1 MPPKNNR
8 RKWAFR
14 LLSILLGPLIFFG
27 VIELVLLV
35 FGFGYQTDFLIT
47 DSKDK
52 NKWHDNKDF
61 SNRFFPSQMTRT
73 SQPILIPKQKPDKSY
88 RIVIFG
94 GSAAMGDPDPAFGP
108 LRILEVML
116 KDAYQ
121 EKNFEFIN
129 TAVTAINSHVV
140 REIASDLEKT
150 DSDVWIIYMGNNEV
164 YGPFGAGTVFGS
176 VAPPLWM
183 SRSGLFF
190 QSTRI
195 GQLAYNLFEG
205 KEKSKK
211 AWGGLEMFLDSL
223 ISSDDPALQ
232 RVYKNYASNLGDIID
247 SGKRAGANVLVS
259 SVAVNLKDCPP
270 FRSNSAKKLF
280 LEEKFIN
287 ARDEDSL
294 RFRAD
299 SKINSLAAE
308 VAMSKGVQ
316 FIDSEKMFSKNDFP
330 GDELFV
336 DHVHFTFKGS
346 YFLARLFADQ
356 VVSTL
361 KLEGSRKDW
370 LSEEDCA
377 KRLGLTPIHRIQIL
391 REMQQW
397 FSKAPFR
404 DQPNYQERDSKI
416 VSEIARLNSIQSP
429 QSLDEE
435 EKNFESLLIDNSND
449 WQLRKEFAVHL
460 AARKKYNESSI
471 QYQRMAEIMP
481 HRPEMW
487 YRLGSSCQRRGNLY
501 EAQKAFEKAIK
512 IKPNFYQAHFQLA
525 LCFAEQKLWSESD
538 EYFKSVVKY
547 KPDFQMGWIRWGQML
562 DLSGESAEAIKK
574 YESVFE
580 IVPNSLSANKA
591 LAAHY
596 FKAKEYKKSEKYFRA
611 TVKITPQDA
620 ESNLGLA
627 LSLIK
632 QRKADEGVSVL
643 RYVLEIDPNNSPAK
657 RYLKQLGL
665 SN

>member
-1 MPPKNNR
+1 MPSKNNR

-14 LLSILLGPLIFFG
+14 LLSILIGPLIFFG

-52 NKWHDNKDF
+52 DKWHDNKDF

-73 SQPILIPKQKPDKSY
+73 SQPILISKQKPDRSY
-88 RIVIFG
+88 RILIFG

-116 KDAYQ
+116 KDAYRDT
-121 EKNFEFIN
+121 NFEFIN

-140 REIASDLEKT
+140 REIAADLEKI
-150 DSDVWIIYMGNNEV
+150 DSDVWIVYMGNNEV

-183 SRSGLFF
+183 SRAGLSF
-190 QSTRI
+190 QSTKI
-195 GQLAYNLFEG
+195 GQLAYGLLEG
-205 KEKSKK
+205 KEKATK
-211 AWGGLEMFLDSL
+211 AWGGLEMFLNSL

-232 RVYKNYASNLGDIID
+232 RVYKNYSRNLGDIID
-247 SGKRAGANVLVS
+247 SGKRSGANVLVS

-270 FRSNSAKKLF
+270 FRSNAAKRF
-280 LEEKFIN
+280 FDEGRFIK

-308 VAMSKGVQ
+308 VAIAKGAQ
-316 FIDSEKMFSKNDFP
+316 FIDAEKMFSKKEFP
-330 GDELFV
+330 GDDLFV
-336 DHVHFTFKGS
+336 DHVHFTFQGS
-346 YFLARLFADQ
+346 YLLARLFADEVADSLNLGAQ
-356 VVSTL
+356 
-361 KLEGSRKDW
+361 KEW

-391 REMQQW
+391 REMQKW
-397 FSKAPFR
+397 FSKAPFS
-404 DQPNYQERDSKI
+404 DQSNYQERDSKI
-416 VSEIARLNSIQSP
+416 VSEIARLSSIQSS

-435 EKNFESLLIDNSND
+435 EKNFESLLINDPND
-449 WQLRKEFAVHL
+449 WQLRKVFALHL

-471 QYQRMAEIMP
+471 QYQGMAGVMP

-487 YRLGSSCQRRGNLY
+487 YRLGMSCQRRNDLV
-501 EAQKAFEKAIK
+501 EAQKAFEKAIQ

-525 LCFAEQKLWSESD
+525 LCYAEKKSWSESGG
-538 EYFKSVVKY
+538 YFEKVVKY
-547 KPDFQMGWIRWGQML
+547 KPDFEMGWIRWGQML
-562 DLSGESAEAIKK
+562 DLSGKSAEAIKK
-574 YESVFE
+574 YESVFQ
-580 IVPNSLSANKA
+580 IVPNSLSANKI

-596 FKAKEYKKSEKYFRA
+596 LKNKEYEKAENYFR
-611 TVKITPQDA
+611 TTIKITPQDA

-632 QRKADEGVSVL
+632 QRKNDEGISIL
-643 RYVLEIDPNNSPAK
+643 RYVLEIEPNNNSAK